1 MRHKILLFL
10 FLICTGNTLVH
21 GQTNER
27 IYMQTDKQ
35 FYLAGELLWLKLYTT
50 DMEGRLMSC
59 SKIGYVELIHDS
71 IPEVQIKIDIQD
83 GTGAGWMELP
93 ALLPTGYYRMIA
105 YTRFMRNEGE
115 QVFFE
120 KRIAIVNPFHKN
132 DELYADEIN
141 HSFTFQSIKNES
153 HAIELSLDKP
163 AYSLRNKGE
172 LRIKGLPA
180 ENISLGISIAG
191 IDPVLEVAPATIE
204 QWHKQLAV
212 TNTSPAGSQFLPEYE
227 GAIIDGVLIDLETG
241 NPAANPQAIS
251 LLSFPGNEI
260 QLFAGQ
266 GDGTGNVSFYTQC
279 VTGKEELTTT
289 AIASSGKKYRVDIK
303 QPYPIHTPVV
313 LPHFQPDSTW
323 QDYLQLRNLSV
334 QVAHAYTADSLSII
348 KEIPP
353 NSDFIPQTRY
363 VMDDW
368 RRFTTME
375 EVFVEFIAFAR
386 IRRTNEGNRFFM
398 LNESSILSSNILV
411 LLDNIPVANHDL
423 MVKYNPFLV
432 KTIDMYFGQYVFGSN
447 RFDGII
453 AFYTYKNDYP
463 GIKFGEN
470 TQIFNYEGAQP
481 YRYFYAPN
489 YDAKSVSSPIPDF
502 RHTLLW
508 EPSIQSNGQSELII
522 PFTTSDF
529 PGSYVI
535 TTEGIGENGTIIQA
549 KYTFN
554 VE

>member
-1 MRHKILLFL
+1 
-10 FLICTGNTLVH
+10 
-21 GQTNER
+21 
-27 IYMQTDKQ
+27 
-35 FYLAGELLWLKLYTT
+35 
-50 DMEGRLMSC
+50 
-59 SKIGYVELIHDS
+59 
-71 IPEVQIKIDIQD
+71 
-83 GTGAGWMELP
+83 
-93 ALLPTGYYRMIA
+93 
-105 YTRFMRNEGE
+105 
-115 QVFFE
+115 
-120 KRIAIVNPFHKN
+120 
-132 DELYADEIN
+132 
-141 HSFTFQSIKNES
+141 
-153 HAIELSLDKP
+153 
-163 AYSLRNKGE
+163 
-172 LRIKGLPA
+172 
-180 ENISLGISIAG
+180 
-191 IDPVLEVAPATIE
+191 
-204 QWHKQLAV
+204 
-212 TNTSPAGSQFLPEYE
+212 
-227 GAIIDGVLIDLETG
+227 
-241 NPAANPQAIS
+241 
-251 LLSFPGNEI
+251 
-260 QLFAGQ
+260 
-266 GDGTGNVSFYTQC
+266 
-279 VTGKEELTTT
+279 
-289 AIASSGKKYRVDIK
+289 
-303 QPYPIHTPVV
+303 
-313 LPHFQPDSTW
+313 
-323 QDYLQLRNLSV
+323 
-334 QVAHAYTADSLSII
+334 
-348 KEIPP
+348 
-353 NSDFIPQTRY
+353 
-363 VMDDW
+363 
-368 RRFTTME
+368 ME